1 MFCLNN
7 THELFLKEES
17 DIQTMEQNKYNLS
30 TLTLLS
36 DSISYAISVI
46 RLGLKDMRKKRN
58 TWNRSETFW
67 TTVSLAEQHGMS
79 PGITTVPDEAP
90 GEGTKDTDTS
100 TLRRNK

>member
-1 MFCLNN
+1 MTYNQNTILLLPVPYWDQFNMLCLNN

-58 TWNRSETFW
+58 TWNRSETF
-67 TTVSLAEQHGMS
+67 
-79 PGITTVPDEAP
+79 
-90 GEGTKDTDTS
+90 
-100 TLRRNK
+100 